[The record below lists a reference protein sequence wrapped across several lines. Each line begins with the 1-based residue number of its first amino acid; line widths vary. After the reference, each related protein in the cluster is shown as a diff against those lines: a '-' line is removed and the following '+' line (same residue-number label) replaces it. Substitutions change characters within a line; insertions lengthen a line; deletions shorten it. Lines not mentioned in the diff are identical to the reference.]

1 MNNVII
7 SIEAVCSG
15 MNLLDIEIS
24 NELTIKELY
33 ERIQEE
39 LEIDDDFILFKE
51 YNYDNE
57 LIISKKSIRDVYGN
71 EKNIKLTLF
80 NKIYTEIEIL
90 EIFYKSTNGHSWD
103 RNDNWLS
110 DKPLSEWYGIT
121 VHKNSNE
128 EFIVKRI
135 ILECNNQLLG
145 EIPKEIGK
153 LINLQMLYLFNNQL
167 TGEIPKEIGKLINLR
182 ELNLSNN
189 LFLGEI
195 PKEVQELT
203 CYKMF

>member
-71 EKNIKLTLF
+71 KKDIKLTLF
-80 NKIYTEIEIL
+80 NKIYTEREIL
-90 EIFYKSTNGHSWD
+90 EIFYKSTNGPSWK

-121 VHKNSNE
+121 IHENSNE
-128 EFIVKRI
+128 KFIVKEI
-135 ILECNNQLLG
+135 KLGFNKLSG
-145 EIPKEIGK
+145 EIPKEIGH
-153 LINLQMLYLFNNQL
+153 
-167 TGEIPKEIGKLINLR
+167 R
-182 ELNLSNN
+182 RA
-189 LFLGEI
+189 
-195 PKEVQELT
+195 
-203 CYKMF
+203 

>member
-1 MNNVII
+1 MDNVII
-7 SIEAVCSG
+7 SIEAVGSG

-71 EKNIKLTLF
+71 EKDIKLTLF
-80 NKIYTEIEIL
+80 NKIYTEREVL
-90 EIFYKSTNGHSWD
+90 EIFYKSTNGASWN

-110 DKPLSEWYGIT
+110 DKPLSEWWGIT
-121 VHKNSNE
+121 VYENSNE
-128 EFIVKRI
+128 KFIVKI
-135 ILECNNQLLG
+135 IDLRYNNLKG
-145 EIPKEIGK
+145 G
-153 LINLQMLYLFNNQL
+153 
-167 TGEIPKEIGKLINLR
+167 IPKEIGKLINLR
-182 ELNLSNN
+182 YLYLYNN
-189 LFLGEI
+189 QLLGKI
-195 PKEVQELT
+195 PKEVQKLT
-203 CYKMF
+203 CYKVF

>member
-1 MNNVII
+1 MDNVII

-51 YNYDNE
+51 YDYDNE

-71 EKNIKLTLF
+71 EKDIKLTLF
-80 NKIYTEIEIL
+80 NKIYTEREIL
-90 EIFYKSTNGHSWD
+90 EIFYKSTNGPSWN

-110 DKPLSEWYGIT
+110 DKPLSEWFGIT
-121 VHKNSNE
+121 VHENSNE
-128 EFIVKRI
+128 KFIVKEI
-135 ILECNNQLLG
+135 KLGFNKLSG

-153 LINLQMLYLFNNQL
+153 LINLEYLSLNNNQL
-167 TGEIPKEIGKLINLR
+167 TGEIPKEIGKLVNL
-182 ELNLSNN
+182 EWLYLYNNQLS
-189 LFLGEI
+189 GEI
-195 PKEVQELT
+195 PKEVQELK
-203 CYKMF
+203 CFKKF